1 MKNFFISIGL
11 LSLLFAE
18 PASPSGELLAVVTE
32 EQSAFEEGDCDKVE
46 SMIAEDVTF
55 YANSRKMSRAQV
67 GNFCRSI
74 KRPFGA
80 GRAPIEDTITPYLIG
95 ENLGYTIRDF
105 RWQDENERVVH
116 EVVTK
121 IWSKGENGWE
131 MIHFQSTVMPEKRKS
146 QSR

>member
-55 YANSRKMSRAQV
+55 YANSRKMSRA
-67 GNFCRSI
+67 
-74 KRPFGA
+74 
-80 GRAPIEDTITPYLIG
+80 PILSS
-95 ENLGYTIRDF
+95 
-105 RWQDENERVVH
+105 VSA
-116 EVVTK
+116 K
-121 IWSKGENGWE
+121 AS
-131 MIHFQSTVMPEKRKS
+131 
-146 QSR
+146 